1 MRSYGTN
8 YSISLSAA
16 DLVSM
21 NESFVKA
28 RTIFDQMMEETLARH
43 SECNGPSLPL
53 SQSADVGTLT
63 VYEQQRPPFPQPQS
77 AYPRPESRVPG
88 QPAPGYGRPADQPQA

>member
-28 RTIFDQMMEETLARH
+28 RTIFDRMMEETLARH
-43 SECNGPSLPL
+43 SECNGPFS
-53 SQSADVGTLT
+53 
-63 VYEQQRPPFPQPQS
+63 PFVS
-77 AYPRPESRVPG
+77 IC
-88 QPAPGYGRPADQPQA
+88 